1 MSQVKEKSMQEAE
14 YKAEDFLREMNM
26 IQRYDN
32 GTGQCVSSFCD
43 GEVNRETRKPVHP
56 CSPECWFERVDRFL
70 KRSPK

>member
-1 MSQVKEKSMQEAE
+1 MQESE
-14 YKAEDFLREMNM
+14 YKAEDFLRETNM

-32 GTGQCVSSFCD
+32 GTGDCISSFCD
-43 GEVNRETRKPVHP
+43 GQRELVTGSIIHP